1 MQGMSQRA
9 QTWSAWIFLEYFFL
23 CEAHLL
29 QTPSEGAD
37 YLETGM
43 QIWALE
49 KKGTSQRA
57 QIWSACIFLDCVWF
71 YAVHVPLAPSE
82 GAVYLVTK
90 MQVWA

>member
-9 QTWSAWIFLEYFFL
+9 QTLSACIFLEKVL

-37 YLETGM
+37 YLETEM
-43 QIWALE
+43 QIWALA
-49 KKGTSQRA
+49 KNGTSQRA

-71 YAVHVPLAPSE
+71 YTVHVPLAPSE

>member
-1 MQGMSQRA
+1 MQGMSLRA

-23 CEAHLL
+23 CEAHLI

-37 YLETGM
+37 YLVTGM

-49 KKGTSQRA
+49 NKGTSQRA

-90 MQVWA
+90 MRVWA

>member
-1 MQGMSQRA
+1 MQGMFQRA
-9 QTWSAWIFLEYFFL
+9 HTWSAWIFLEYFFL

-29 QTPSEGAD
+29 QTLSEGAD
-37 YLETGM
+37 YLETEM

-71 YAVHVPLAPSE
+71 YTVHVPLAPSE
-82 GAVYLVTK
+82 GGVIY
-90 MQVWA
+90 

>member
-1 MQGMSQRA
+1 MREGPRSTSSFYGWVMTRDPI
-9 QTWSAWIFLEYFFL
+9 TERTVV
-23 CEAHLL
+23 
-29 QTPSEGAD
+29 TPPEGAD

-57 QIWSACIFLDCVWF
+57 QIWSACIFLDRVWF

-90 MQVWA
+90 MQE

>member
-1 MQGMSQRA
+1 MKMQGMSQRA
-9 QTWSAWIFLEYFFL
+9 QTWSACIFLEYFFL

-57 QIWSACIFLDCVWF
+57 QILSACIFLDCV
-71 YAVHVPLAPSE
+71 L
-82 GAVYLVTK
+82 L
-90 MQVWA
+90 

>member
-1 MQGMSQRA
+1 MKMQGMSQRA
-9 QTWSAWIFLEYFFL
+9 KTWSAWIFLEYFFS
-23 CEAHLL
+23 EAHLL

-57 QIWSACIFLDCVWF
+57 QIWSACIFLDF
-71 YAVHVPLAPSE
+71 FFFS
-82 GAVYLVTK
+82 
-90 MQVWA
+90 